1 MNKTIIFK
9 QKGGFFNKLR
19 LINNVE
25 YLIHKNYNVY
35 ILDKEDDEFNG
46 KFFDY
51 YISKPRFGKP
61 YKIIHDLNEINDI
74 DDNLIYLNEFKWTSL
89 ELHKIENLKI
99 FDKYKQKYIFINTG
113 GILGRGMWTQ
123 MKFNENYSKIKLEDS
138 DFKIIQDLK
147 KYDNITV
154 LRCSPPEWDKF
165 MYLNDKISYLEIHKS
180 YTATHKWRNLYRLDL
195 NSNMVEF
202 IKTLDNNILLLDYVN
217 SDIKK
222 VINDNN
228 LNYIELYPNN
238 NRNNSGINA
247 VIKKYLV
254 LENIISEKK
263 NSNIHTIYGSVSSSI
278 VDGLRTATL
287 NNDNDSIGFTNISF
301 NKIYPDPINIK
312 IEGIDNDK
320 FLNLKSNISHFNFIS
335 NPDIEYEIYLSN
347 NIEKNYDNVFN
358 CISLF
363 NELLNEFS
371 YYIALELYL
380 ETNIQVNEN
389 IIKLSNDWQHP
400 IATEYYTY
408 LQLRYINI
416 NKYKYVAMPWA
427 TIIDNWTHNKK
438 INKKEFPITSIFEDD
453 LNRIK
458 EMKLDNGV
466 TVIQHILYERMIPLF
481 KEIGIK
487 YVFASHCL
495 KETEYEG
502 IKIFPYFL
510 YNYTYN
516 LDCSINRK
524 KLLCNSIYGVCTNKD
539 RNDLINKLNKSK
551 YINIKTNNSWFFQD
565 LVYNFQIKNTYI
577 DTSSFYNENREY
589 FKFINE
595 SSFQICLA
603 GSGKNTI
610 RLFECINLKIV
621 PVIDFDIHINCSI
634 FNLDNYVIKIN
645 MNDLIEHLKLHDLDT
660 FYVNN
665 EKFEDLIEK
674 KKKNIEKD
682 FNNIKTLDLYS
693 NYIKEKLNIT

>member
-1 MNKTIIFK
+1 MNKTIILK

-19 LINNVE
+19 IINNVN
-25 YLIHKNYNVY
+25 YLIDNGYNVY
-35 ILDKEDDEFNG
+35 ILDKEDNEFNG

-51 YISKPRFGKP
+51 YISNKT

-74 DDNLIYLNEFKWTSL
+74 NDNFIYINEFKCTNL
-89 ELHKIENLKI
+89 NLADIENLKI
-99 FDKYKQKYIFINTG
+99 FDKYKQKYIFIDTG
-113 GILGRGMWTQ
+113 I
-123 MKFNENYSKIKLEDS
+123 KFGGGKYTHIEFSENYSKIKLEDS

-147 KYDNITV
+147 KYDNIIV
-154 LRCSPPEWDKF
+154 LRCNPPEWDKF
-165 MYLNDKISYLEIHKS
+165 MYLNNKISYLEIHKT
-180 YTATHKWRNLYRLDL
+180 YITAHKWRNFYRIDL
-195 NSNMVEF
+195 NSNIVDF
-202 IKTLDNNILLLDYVN
+202 IKTLNNNVLLLDYVN
-217 SDIKK
+217 NDIKK
-222 VINDNN
+222 AINNNN

-247 VIKKYLV
+247 IIKKYLV
-254 LENIISEKK
+254 LENIVREKK
-263 NSNIHTIYGSVSSSI
+263 IYGSVYSSI
-278 VDGLRTATL
+278 FDGLTNPTL
-287 NNDNDSIGFTNISF
+287 YNNNNRIGFTRINF
-301 NKIYPDPINIK
+301 KNIYPDPINIK

-320 FLNLKSNISHFNFIS
+320 FLNLKSNIPQFHFIS
-335 NPDIEYEIYLSN
+335 NPDMKYEIYLSN

-358 CISLF
+358 CISSF
-363 NELLNEFS
+363 NELVNNFS
-371 YYIALELYL
+371 YYIALETYL
-380 ETNIQVNEN
+380 QIDLQVNKN

-438 INKKEFPITSIFEDD
+438 INKKEFPISSIFEDD

-466 TVIQHILYERMIPLF
+466 TVIQHILYEKMIPLF

-487 YVFASHCL
+487 CVFASHCL
-495 KETEYEG
+495 KETECDG

-539 RNDLINKLNKSK
+539 RKDLISKLNKSK
-551 YINIKTNNSWFFQD
+551 YINIKTNNSWFFKD

-577 DTSSFYNENREY
+577 DTSSFYNENKEY

>member
-1 MNKTIIFK
+1 MNKTIILK

-19 LINNVE
+19 IINNVN
-25 YLIHKNYNVY
+25 YLIDNGYNVY

-51 YISKPRFGKP
+51 YISNKT

-74 DDNLIYLNEFKWTSL
+74 DDNLIYVNEFKCTNL
-89 ELHKIENLKI
+89 KLANIENLKI
-99 FDKYKQKYIFINTG
+99 FDKYKQKYIFIDTG
-113 GILGRGMWTQ
+113 GKIVTYPN
-123 MKFNENYSKIKLEDS
+123 KYIEFNENYSKIKLEDS

-147 KYDNITV
+147 KYDNIIV
-154 LRCSPPEWDKF
+154 LRCNPPEWDKF
-165 MYLNDKISYLEIHKS
+165 MYLNNKISYLEIHKTYITS
-180 YTATHKWRNLYRLDL
+180 HKWRNLYRIDL
-195 NSNMVEF
+195 NSNIVDF
-202 IKTLDNNILLLDYVN
+202 IKTLNNNVLLLDYVN
-217 SDIKK
+217 NDIKK
-222 VINDNN
+222 AINDNN

-247 VIKKYLV
+247 IIKKYLV
-254 LENIISEKK
+254 LENIVREKK
-263 NSNIHTIYGSVSSSI
+263 IYGSVYSSI
-278 VDGLRTATL
+278 CDGLTNATL
-287 NNDNDSIGFTNISF
+287 NNNNNSIGFTRINF
-301 NKIYPDPINIK
+301 NNIYPDPINIK

-320 FLNLKSNISHFNFIS
+320 FLNLKSNIPHFHFIS
-335 NPDIEYEIYLSN
+335 NPDMKYEIYLSN

-363 NELLNEFS
+363 NELVNNFS
-371 YYIALELYL
+371 YYIALENYL
-380 ETNIQVNEN
+380 EIDLQVNQN
-389 IIKLSNDWQHP
+389 IIKLNDDWQHP

-466 TVIQHILYERMIPLF
+466 TVIQHILYEKMIPLF

-495 KETEYEG
+495 KETECDG

-516 LDCSINRK
+516 LDCSISRK
-524 KLLCNSIYGVCTNKD
+524 KLLSNSIYGVCTNKD
-539 RNDLINKLNKSK
+539 RNDLISKLNKSK

-577 DTSSFYNENREY
+577 DISSFYNENKEY

-682 FNNIKTLDLYS
+682 FNNIRTLDLYN
-693 NYIKEKLNIT
+693 NYIKEKLNIIY